1 MVLGS
6 RDPGRVG
13 RRRISLHKQVFV
25 ETLDRPLFSPLVHRC
40 QGCEQ
45 IRTIKMRKALG
56 ETPGPFPVLHPT
68 TPTNVIEGT
77 PSSWVESRDELSWR

>member
-1 MVLGS
+1 
-6 RDPGRVG
+6 
-13 RRRISLHKQVFV
+13 VFV
-25 ETLDRPLFSPLVHRC
+25 ETLDRPLFSPLVHGC

-68 TPTNVIEGT
+68 TPTKLLGHT
-77 PSSWVESRDELSWR
+77 FELGGEPRLAVMAVVLLGSMAVGY